1 MYFLFKKVKIKH
13 CSSIPKIHNE
23 TAACGVILGFL
34 KQDGDLLAISV
45 YDVERHLLVKEQ
57 GSLE

>member
-13 CSSIPKIHNE
+13 CSSIHNE